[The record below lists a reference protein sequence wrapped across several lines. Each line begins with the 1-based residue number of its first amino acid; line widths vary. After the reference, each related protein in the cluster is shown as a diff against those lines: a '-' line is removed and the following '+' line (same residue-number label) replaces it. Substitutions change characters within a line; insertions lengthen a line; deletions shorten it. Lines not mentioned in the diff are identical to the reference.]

1 MKQDSALFSAM
12 LGDDVVELREATRR
26 RVISLARRRRL
37 ARGLRRG
44 AMVAAAV
51 AVGFWA
57 TSRWSQA
64 PIREEDAPKGVAMVD
79 SQPLASAELVRT
91 TNAAFAR
98 VTSEFREIALVDSR
112 PMNISIV
119 ETRLAM
125 PEVDFLT
132 DRELLAALAGQRA
145 ALIDPGTDRARVI
158 FY

>member
-1 MKQDSALFSAM
+1 MKQDSALFSAV
-12 LGDDVVELREATRR
+12 LGEDVVELREATRR
-26 RVISLARRRRL
+26 KVILLARRRRL

-44 AMVAAAV
+44 AMVAAVV
-51 AVGFWA
+51 AIGFWDS
-57 TSRWSQA
+57 SRWSQR
-64 PIREEDAPKGVAMVD
+64 PIREEDAPKGVTMVD
-79 SQPLASAELVRT
+79 SQPLASVELVTT
-91 TNAAFAR
+91 TNAAFTR
-98 VTSEFREIALVDSR
+98 VTSGFREIALVESR

-145 ALIDPGTDRARVI
+145 ALVEPGTDRARVI